1 MKIVIYG
8 INYSPELTGIGKYT
22 GEMAEWLA
30 EKGHEIR
37 VITATPYYPKWKTFD
52 GFKNRYTNTLENKI
66 HVTRC
71 PLYIPSNLNSIKRII
86 HLLSFSL
93 TSFLPLLKSAFF
105 KPDIVIQISPTFFC
119 SLQTILVSKLS
130 GARSFMHIQDF
141 EVDAMFS
148 LFFAKNK
155 FFQKIALLIERKILN
170 NFSRV
175 STISEAMVNRAISK
189 GVDSKKLIL
198 FPNWS
203 EINKFKDIQKED
215 QIIIDMGIQPTK
227 KIILYSGNLGEKQG
241 LENVLYAAKD
251 LEKHNKIF
259 FVIIGDGAAKKKLT
273 DLAKLLKLEN
283 LKFLPLQPF
292 ELLPKILACADCH
305 LIIQKTGIADAVLP
319 SKLTNILA
327 VGGNSVITADKGT
340 FLGNLCEQ
348 YEGISTLVKPECLE
362 DLKKGIL
369 KTIEIQKP
377 NLTAINY
384 AEKHLDK
391 EIILKNFEQRLI
403 E

>member
-1 MKIVIYG
+1 MKIIIYG

-22 GEMAEWLA
+22 GEMAEWLS

-52 GFKNRYTNTLENKI
+52 GFKNSFTNTFENKI
-66 HVTRC
+66 NVIRC
-71 PLYIPSNLNSIKRII
+71 PIYIPSNLNSIKRII

-93 TSFLPLLKSAFF
+93 SSFLPLEKSAFF
-105 KPDIVIQISPTFFC
+105 KPDIIIQISPTLFC
-119 SLQTILVSKLS
+119 SPQTILVSKLS
-130 GARSFMHIQDF
+130 GAKSLIHIQDF
-141 EVDAMFS
+141 EVDAMFGLS
-148 LFFAKNK
+148 MAKNK
-155 FFQKIALLIERKILN
+155 FYQKIVLLIERKILN
-170 NFSRV
+170 FFSRV
-175 STISEAMVNRAISK
+175 STISEGMINRAISK
-189 GVDSKKLIL
+189 GIDSKKLIL

-203 EINKFKDIQKED
+203 EIDKFKKVQKEN
-215 QIIIDMGIQPTK
+215 QILINMGIEPTK

-251 LEKHNKIF
+251 LEKHNNIF
-259 FVIIGDGAAKKKLT
+259 FVIIGDGAAKKNLIE
-273 DLAKLLKLEN
+273 LATLLKLEN

-305 LIIQKTGIADAVLP
+305 LIIQKKGIADAVLP
-319 SKLTNILA
+319 SKLTNIFA

-348 YEGISTLVKPECLE
+348 YEGISTLVKPECVD

-369 KTIEIQKP
+369 ETVEIDKP
-377 NLTAINY
+377 NVTAIKY
-384 AEKHLDK
+384 AESYLDK
-391 EIILKNFEQRLI
+391 EIILNNFEQRLKF
-403 E
+403 